1 MNKTTKT
8 TILLKSNNLYYGIK
22 RKLGVI
28 HSQFRMQYSNLKAD
42 LYRLHV
48 VDDPVC
54 ICSNQIENCEHF
66 FFHCYLYATQH
77 VAFIALLREICSVD
91 ITTNLLLF
99 GSNELDS
106 DVNCHI
112 FELVE
117 SYTYESAR
125 FVI

>member
-1 MNKTTKT
+1 M
-8 TILLKSNNLYYGIK
+8 K

-28 HSQFRMQYSNLKAD
+28 HSQFRMQCSNVKAG

-48 VDDPVC
+48 KDDAVC
-54 ICSNQIENCEHF
+54 VCSNQIENYEHF
-66 FFHCYLYATQH
+66 FFHCYLYATQR
-77 VAFIALLREICSVD
+77 VAFIAQLREICSED

-106 DVNCHI
+106 DVDCQI

-117 SYTYESAR
+117 SESY
-125 FVI
+125 I